1 VAANT
6 PALDKVTFT
15 SFALSS
21 ADLLPLFTALPFN
34 THLRLLFIISDKLSV
49 EFMRDVVLSAVRAN
63 TSLRQGSGVFGLF
76 SLSSYTAADDTEAA
90 EVAALRDI
98 QAQIK
103 VMLSGRD

>member
-1 VAANT
+1 MA
-6 PALDKVTFT
+6 ALDAFT
-15 SFALSS
+15 LRFLSLSS

-34 THLRLLFIISDKLSV
+34 THLRLLLIVSENLSV
-49 EFMRDVVLSAVRAN
+49 DFMRDVVLPAVRAN
-63 TSLRQGSGVFGLF
+63 TSLRQGDVVESRALEQ
-76 SLSSYTAADDTEAA
+76 SNDTAEEAA